1 MLIQH
6 WLKSERAKKASSLYI
21 ALSKL
26 ISGYVWDWLPSL
38 SVLCKCLHNIDHR
51 QYAKIQF
58 RLYIFSAE
66 NVDIRNCQENWCIH
80 IGNTSCHNT

>member
-51 QYAKIQF
+51 QYAKM
-58 RLYIFSAE
+58 
-66 NVDIRNCQENWCIH
+66 
-80 IGNTSCHNT
+80 

>member
-1 MLIQH
+1 MICGKPFKVKRLCLNANPALI
-6 WLKSERAKKASSLYI
+6 KSERAKKASSLYI

-51 QYAKIQF
+51 QYAEI
-58 RLYIFSAE
+58 
-66 NVDIRNCQENWCIH
+66 
-80 IGNTSCHNT
+80 